1 ITKQR
6 RAIIRTPTAT
16 IGIRG
21 GLVIIEVSED
31 GTTRVTQMA
40 GESTTVQSYG
50 DSDGDGVDDGPT
62 GDELETFLDGG
73 DVSGGGR
80 ITLSR
85 SGAVAQTGGGTQ
97 TGQGQGGAGEPKT
110 VTYEGLTTPEELE
123 DAYNSFE
130 GSRTGGNPNPPSN
143 PQVVIATQEIVP
155 LNSEQPG
162 GANTPPVS
170 TSGESQPTFVSG
182 SEPIETNPVTSGD
195 APESIETN
203 DAFNDII
210 DGNDG
215 GGQVADGIPSGGSIL
230 SATLGFD
237 PFVSIQAGSLIG
249 TTLAGD
255 VITLNTPTDSSGF
268 LNVDD
273 ANFFAF
279 QRFQNA
285 GLFLLDSST
294 SSSQDLGPLTGV
306 GFADLDNEFYFAIA
320 VPTGGASEPFVALL
334 GDNTPNQNGFF
345 DANPAL
351 PDTTNAVTGYV
362 VEPDLIDLEG
372 NQEQLF
378 IVQNGGTD
386 GAQSGSRVLL
396 VDLQIEDGL
405 NGFGQQER
413 EESFGVIA
421 GPVTQGATG
430 GPVIST
436 TFVGATNFQQGSFQ
450 EFTFEQ
456 ANLGTIEDIEG
467 HTLFGPNGDY
477 IGFSSGF
484 RPNGTGAF
492 VTNQPGFETFVSPTT
507 STFIDAAEG
516 IVTFATNDPNLS
528 SQIADPLPLA
538 GITASRASAPGQ
550 FDSVLATGF
559 VACSANRSCGANNS
573 KLYALTPN
581 FFGGDQSTAGNI
593 EFQQGA

>member
-1 ITKQR
+1 MHGLLLRTALTTSLTALGLGLPALAQSTDIGSVAAVNRDMTGTPPQQDLRNLEIGNEVVEDERVQTSDLGSGQLVFIDQTTLTVSPNTDIVLDNYVFDASADRGDMALTMTRGALRFIGGRITKQR

-73 DVSGGGR
+73 DVSGGGG

-123 DAYNSFE
+123 DAYNNFE

-143 PQVVIATQEIVP
+143 PQVVIATQAIVP

-162 GANTPPVS
+162 GANTSPVS

-210 DGNDG
+210 DGND

-320 VPTGGASEPFVALL
+320 VPTG
-334 GDNTPNQNGFF
+334 
-345 DANPAL
+345 
-351 PDTTNAVTGYV
+351 
-362 VEPDLIDLEG
+362 
-372 NQEQLF
+372 
-378 IVQNGGTD
+378 
-386 GAQSGSRVLL
+386 
-396 VDLQIEDGL
+396 
-405 NGFGQQER
+405 
-413 EESFGVIA
+413 
-421 GPVTQGATG
+421 
-430 GPVIST
+430 
-436 TFVGATNFQQGSFQ
+436 
-450 EFTFEQ
+450 
-456 ANLGTIEDIEG
+456 
-467 HTLFGPNGDY
+467 
-477 IGFSSGF
+477 
-484 RPNGTGAF
+484 
-492 VTNQPGFETFVSPTT
+492 
-507 STFIDAAEG
+507 
-516 IVTFATNDPNLS
+516 
-528 SQIADPLPLA
+528 
-538 GITASRASAPGQ
+538 
-550 FDSVLATGF
+550 
-559 VACSANRSCGANNS
+559 
-573 KLYALTPN
+573 
-581 FFGGDQSTAGNI
+581 
-593 EFQQGA
+593 